1 MNERPA
7 MRVDKWLWYARFFKT
22 RSLAGKFVSGGH
34 LRLNSLRVAKPS
46 RTLRPGDVLT
56 FPRSRRIRVIRVLA
70 LPTRRGPAAEAYA
83 LYEDLTE
90 DIPEPRENVPSAPAY
105 KGKGRPTGK
114 DRRKM
119 ALLRGTVLE

>member
-1 MNERPA
+1 

-46 RTLRPGDVLT
+46 RALRPGDVLT
-56 FPRSRRIRVIRVLA
+56 FPRSRRIRVVRVLA
-70 LPTRRGPAAEAYA
+70 LPARRGPATEARTH
-83 LYEDLTE
+83 YEDLTE
-90 DIPEPRENVPSAPAY
+90 DSTRQEKNVPSAPTY

-119 ALLRGTVLE
+119 DLLRGTVLE